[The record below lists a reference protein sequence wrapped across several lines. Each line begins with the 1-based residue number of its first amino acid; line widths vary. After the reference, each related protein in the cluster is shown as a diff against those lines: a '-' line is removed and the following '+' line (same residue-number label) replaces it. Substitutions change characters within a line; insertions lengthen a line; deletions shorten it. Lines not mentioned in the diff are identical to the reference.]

1 MAQVFANGSSAASC
15 SVPVVFSSASLLAKD
30 PRTNR
35 ISPWNASPQR
45 WIDGSV
51 DNDLPMAR
59 LAEMFNVNH
68 FIVSQV
74 NPHVVPFLAQEE
86 YGIAKE
92 ARANESAF
100 ASGPGWLSSIA
111 NMAKAEALHRMH
123 VTAELGIFPNL
134 LSKTRSILNQKY
146 SGDITIL
153 PEVSYSQFPKVLQ
166 NPTTEFMLQSM
177 LHGERATWPKLSR
190 IQNHCAIELALD
202 DAVQHLRARIA
213 FSPSQVD
220 LRLHNM
226 ARPASRA
233 GSDRRNQRK
242 RLRFSGDKNGA
253 VNKANSSRPVSLHER
268 SYVAIGSARRPTP
281 AKMLQR
287 PGAPTMLPVH
297 PPRSPPIFT
306 TGSEADSDES
316 DSPSADSD
324 TGSDISERSYEPT
337 SAQGSKSDRKPWSDP
352 RRLFPH
358 ASQPATPSYH
368 RRHGSSYFSPTTPPA
383 QPVTPMI
390 AHNPSV
396 SLSMTPSTIRQS
408 TTKMDAEF
416 RRKKNA
422 GATPGNVTPVG
433 SSEHLP
439 NAFNA
444 SPVEFRSGESTPR
457 SALEQGR
464 SSPEYHRASL
474 DFDAGR
480 NAGSSRRKN
489 TSLQRGIY
497 KLMGEGRDP

>member
-1 MAQVFANGSSAASC
+1 M
-15 SVPVVFSSASLLAKD
+15 
-30 PRTNR
+30 T
-35 ISPWNASPQR
+35 
-45 WIDGSV
+45 
-51 DNDLPMAR
+51 R

-86 YGIAKE
+86 YEIAKE

-111 NMAKAEALHRMH
+111 NMAKVEALHRMH

-190 IQNHCAIELALD
+190 VQNHCAIELALD

-220 LRLHNM
+220 LRLHTM
-226 ARPASRA
+226 ARPVSRA
-233 GSDRRNQRK
+233 GSDSRRLRDSRSQRK
-242 RLRFSGDKNGA
+242 RLRFSGDNVGEG
-253 VNKANSSRPVSLHER
+253 NKANSSRPVSLHER
-268 SYVAIGSARRPTP
+268 SSAAPGSVRRPTP
-281 AKMLQR
+281 AKPMQR
-287 PGAPTMLPVH
+287 RGAPSNLDLH
-297 PPRSPPIFT
+297 QPRSPPIFT
-306 TGSEADSDES
+306 TGSEADSDDSDDSSAGSETES
-316 DSPSADSD
+316 DTSD
-324 TGSDISERSYEPT
+324 HSLEPT
-337 SAQGSKSDRKPWSDP
+337 SAQSILHDRKSWPDP
-352 RRLFPH
+352 GKLFPH

-368 RRHGSSYFSPTTPPA
+368 NRHRSSYFSSTTPPA
-383 QPVTPMI
+383 QPVMPMI

-396 SLSMTPSTIRQS
+396 SLSMTPSMNRQS
-408 TTKMDAEF
+408 STKLDAEF

-422 GATPGNVTPVG
+422 GATPGSVTPVG

-439 NAFNA
+439 ATFNA
-444 SPVEFRSGESTPR
+444 SPVEFRSGDTTPR
-457 SALEQGR
+457 SSLEQGR
-464 SSPEYHRASL
+464 SFPDYPRSSFDFEASQTR
-474 DFDAGR
+474 GMP
-480 NAGSSRRKN
+480 RRKKN
-489 TSLQRGIY
+489 SSLHRGIY
-497 KLMGEGRDP
+497 KLMGADDEL